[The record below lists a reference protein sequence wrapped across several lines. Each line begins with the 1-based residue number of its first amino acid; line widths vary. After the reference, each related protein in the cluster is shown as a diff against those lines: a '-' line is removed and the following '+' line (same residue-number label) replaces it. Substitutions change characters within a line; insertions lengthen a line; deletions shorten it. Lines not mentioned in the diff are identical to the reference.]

1 VAVLHIAV
9 VLSPFL
15 AIPLVSWAG
24 GKRIVRSVLP
34 ALIPSLLAVYF
45 ISAFFVVSS
54 SGPFSISADWAPALN
69 LSLSFRFDGL
79 STLFATLITVVGTL
93 IVVYAAKYF
102 EHHPDAGRFNAALFA
117 FMGSMLG
124 VVLSDNVIAL
134 FVFWELTGF
143 TSYLLIG
150 FEHDRPEARRAATQA
165 LIVTGGGGLALLA
178 AGLLMLQSGGTA
190 QLSEL
195 AARGSLVADPR
206 YVGIVSLLLLAAFTK
221 SAQFPFHFWLP
232 NAMQAPT
239 PVSAYLHSA
248 TMVKAGVY
256 LVARMTPIV
265 GGTML
270 WTGTITTIGA
280 ITMVVGAGRAMIET
294 DLKRVLAYSTISAL
308 GILMVLFAIGTPA
321 AATAGLAY
329 LLAHACYKGALFLVA
344 GAIEHETGT
353 RDAAMLAGLRRVM
366 PATALAAGLAAA
378 SMAGIPLFGGFIAK
392 EQLYDTLMLTAL
404 PGMWRDVLTA
414 AAVAAS
420 MCLGAAGLIAGIA
433 PFRGRS
439 IPTPAPHDA
448 PVSLWLGPFIL
459 GVAGVMMGL
468 FPSLLSAPIALAA
481 AAITG
486 TTSGTTLA
494 LWHGFTITLAL
505 SAMTLAGS
513 LVLFRYRHRLWRLA
527 WPHALQTEHLY
538 TRTLM
543 TLDGLS
549 RRIGPVLQSASLRS
563 YVLVVALTAVSLV
576 TTALAMDRVLPEARR
591 STSVEFHEAVLAM
604 LIVAGAVS
612 AAFASTTMAAVLSL
626 GVVGYGVAVMYAL
639 LGAPDLAMTQFAVET
654 LTVVIFVLVFSRL
667 RGFADLSSRLVRAR
681 DACVAI
687 AAGALVTT
695 LVLFIGGSGTTSR
708 LAAYFVDA
716 APRLAHGYN
725 IVNVILVDF
734 RGFDT
739 MGEITVLV
747 TVAIGVR
754 ALLLIGRE
762 RGQ

>member
-34 ALIPSLLAVYF
+34 ALIPSLLAIYF

-248 TMVKAGVY
+248 TMVKAGIY
-256 LVARMTPIV
+256 LVARVTPIV

-280 ITMVVGAGRAMIET
+280 VTMVVGAGQT
-294 DLKRVLAYSTISAL
+294 LLSNGSTVGSVTAAL
-308 GILMVLFAIGTPA
+308 GGTV
-321 AATAGLAY
+321 G
-329 LLAHACYKGALFLVA
+329 
-344 GAIEHETGT
+344 GT
-353 RDAAMLAGLRRVM
+353 
-366 PATALAAGLAAA
+366 
-378 SMAGIPLFGGFIAK
+378 I
-392 EQLYDTLMLTAL
+392 
-404 PGMWRDVLTA
+404 
-414 AAVAAS
+414 
-420 MCLGAAGLIAGIA
+420 
-433 PFRGRS
+433 
-439 IPTPAPHDA
+439 
-448 PVSLWLGPFIL
+448 
-459 GVAGVMMGL
+459 
-468 FPSLLSAPIALAA
+468 
-481 AAITG
+481 
-486 TTSGTTLA
+486 
-494 LWHGFTITLAL
+494 
-505 SAMTLAGS
+505 
-513 LVLFRYRHRLWRLA
+513 
-527 WPHALQTEHLY
+527 
-538 TRTLM
+538 
-543 TLDGLS
+543 
-549 RRIGPVLQSASLRS
+549 
-563 YVLVVALTAVSLV
+563 
-576 TTALAMDRVLPEARR
+576 
-591 STSVEFHEAVLAM
+591 
-604 LIVAGAVS
+604 
-612 AAFASTTMAAVLSL
+612 
-626 GVVGYGVAVMYAL
+626 
-639 LGAPDLAMTQFAVET
+639 
-654 LTVVIFVLVFSRL
+654 
-667 RGFADLSSRLVRAR
+667 
-681 DACVAI
+681 
-687 AAGALVTT
+687 
-695 LVLFIGGSGTTSR
+695 
-708 LAAYFVDA
+708 
-716 APRLAHGYN
+716 
-725 IVNVILVDF
+725 
-734 RGFDT
+734 
-739 MGEITVLV
+739 
-747 TVAIGVR
+747 
-754 ALLLIGRE
+754 
-762 RGQ
+762 